1 MKILILFTSLLLL
14 CHCGEIPFTDEDT
27 PTTKAT
33 VTEETAEPDSL
44 QTETGPPFPKSNP
57 DIPVITEN
65 KETETQELPPE
76 EPPFTAEE
84 ITLISEDLELT
95 EDTVIKNR
103 KVVLDMVSVK
113 TFEHDLFII
122 AEEFLSNH
130 SVIHNFP
137 ENKKAE
143 KNHHG
148 KNGGNILIEAEK
160 AIGELQLVL
169 NGEKGGHVPR
179 RASISKSEKERL
191 QGKNGKDGQD
201 AVYRKVCHSI
211 TLPFRLSPIGNI
223 PLFPGHSV
231 KKCWYEC
238 ASSPTEGEDGGR
250 GRRGI
255 PGHDGKNGGDSG
267 SFHLKAF
274 EFSDFHLVNIKKI
287 PGLGSP
293 GGKGSL
299 GGYGG
304 KKGKNGNDRR
314 RLCDKKLS
322 RTENG
327 DKGRRGRRGNNG
339 IDGKKGEV
347 CLEKL
352 ISLEEMAKEREET
365 PFLQEIKVVCNETAG
380 GQSCHDIL
388 KEKKERVICY

>member
-1 MKILILFTSLLLL
+1 M
-14 CHCGEIPFTDEDT
+14 HC
-27 PTTKAT
+27 
-33 VTEETAEPDSL
+33 L
-44 QTETGPPFPKSNP
+44 MLSNCP
-57 DIPVITEN
+57 YLRDIP
-65 KETETQELPPE
+65 
-76 EPPFTAEE
+76 
-84 ITLISEDLELT
+84 
-95 EDTVIKNR
+95 
-103 KVVLDMVSVK
+103 
-113 TFEHDLFII
+113 

-137 ENKKAE
+137 ENKKAG

-160 AIGELQLVL
+160 AVGELQLVL
-169 NGEKGGHVPR
+169 NGEKGGRVPR

-191 QGKNGKDGQD
+191 RGKKGKDGQD

-211 TLPFRLSPIGNI
+211 TLPFGLSSIGSM

-231 KKCWYEC
+231 KNCWYEC
-238 ASSPTEGEDGGR
+238 ASPPTEGEDGGR

-287 PGLGSP
+287 SGLGSP
-293 GGKGSL
+293 GGKGSI

-304 KKGKNGNDRR
+304 KRGKNGNDRR

-322 RTENG
+322 RTEKG
-327 DKGRRGRRGNNG
+327 DKGKRGRRGNNG

-365 PFLQEIKVVCNETAG
+365 PSLQKEKIVCDETADKQG
-380 GQSCHDIL
+380 CHDIL
-388 KEKKERVICY
+388 EEKKESVICY